1 MTTARQR
8 RGGRAF
14 AAGVAAEAHAR
25 ETLANAG
32 FVLFAE
38 RCRTPYGEIDLVAAT
53 DSLILFVEVKQRRTL
68 DEAAYALRL
77 PQQHRLL
84 AAAEYLLQ
92 TQPSWR
98 RENTRCDLMIYDVA
112 GNVGWIEDILR
123 DG

>member
-1 MTTARQR
+1 M
-8 RGGRAF
+8 
-14 AAGVAAEAHAR
+14 AAEAHAR

-32 FVLFAE
+32 FVLLAE
-38 RCRTPYGEIDLVAAT
+38 RCRTPYGEIDLVAAN

-77 PQQHRLL
+77 PQQRRLL

-92 TQPSWR
+92 TRPSWR
-98 RENTRCDLMIYDVA
+98 RENTRFDLMIYDVA
-112 GNVGWIEDILR
+112 GNVGWIEDIVR

>member
-8 RGGRAF
+8 RGSRAF
-14 AAGVAAEAHAR
+14 AAGMAAEAHAR
-25 ETLANAG
+25 ETLENAG
-32 FVLFAE
+32 FVLLAE
-38 RCRTPYGEIDLVAAT
+38 RCRTPYGEIDLIAAN

-77 PQQHRLL
+77 PQQRRLL

-92 TQPSWR
+92 TQPSWQ

-112 GNVGWIEDILR
+112 GDVAWIEDILR